1 MFNEAL
7 KQQSTIDYALCS
19 NVSKLIKFDVIDPA
33 INLSDHLPL
42 LIVYTFDMPNSNT
55 NVDFKVLPKDEPQ
68 ITRFRWD
75 QSNLSLYN
83 SASGDF
89 LQNLLPNID
98 NAISTDGASNSFS
111 HSYDSSNSSFD
122 IYNFIDTM
130 YDSIVSGLS
139 SCADSFITKH
149 KKSFFKFWWDQ
160 ELNLL
165 KENQST
171 RTKFGKQ
178 LESRTQ
184 ILFTHK
190 KIE

>member
-1 MFNEAL
+1 MYFEAFLQYVNEAL

-19 NVSKLIKFDVIDPA
+19 NVNKLIIFDVIDPA

-42 LIVYTFDMPNSNT
+42 LIVCTFDMPKSIT
-55 NVDFKVLPKDEPQ
+55 NVDYKVLTKDEPQ
-68 ITRFRWD
+68 IDRFRWD
-75 QSNLSLYN
+75 HSNLSLYN

-98 NAISTDGASNSFS
+98 NVISTSFSTDGASNAFS

-130 YDSIVSGLS
+130 YDSIVAGLS

-149 KKSFFKFWWDQ
+149 KKSFF
-160 ELNLL
+160 
-165 KENQST
+165 
-171 RTKFGKQ
+171 
-178 LESRTQ
+178 
-184 ILFTHK
+184 
-190 KIE
+190 